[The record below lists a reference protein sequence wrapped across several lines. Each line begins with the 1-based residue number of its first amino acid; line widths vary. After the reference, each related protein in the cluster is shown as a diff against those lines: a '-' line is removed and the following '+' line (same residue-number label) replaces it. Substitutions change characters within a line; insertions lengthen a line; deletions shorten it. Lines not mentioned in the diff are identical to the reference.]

1 MRPRSRIRP
10 TPRRARTTLALP
22 LLAWLLGATARAEV
36 VILVP
41 ENQATIAAAIAAVP
55 NGGTIDVA
63 GGTYAA
69 PSPNGFVLNN
79 LGKGF
84 TMRARAG
91 ATVVLSGSNARPV
104 LRLQNTSPGA
114 GGAIVFEGLTF
125 ADGRSTTNG
134 IAGGVTLSRAHATFV
149 DCDFENNES
158 AASSTGGGGAAVF
171 EDSRVTFL
179 RARFVGNR
187 AKNEGAGLKVGG
199 GASGE
204 PVVYVHASQFVDNLA
219 NIANHR
225 NTAAGGGIHLTD
237 GKIRVTNTRF
247 AGNEAGYVGGG
258 FYALGT
264 WATPVGTP
272 HADAVL
278 ADCTFED
285 NHARP
290 HATVTPPAPTEAGAV
305 HAEDQA
311 TVRIYNSRFLL
322 NSAEAGG
329 AVNLYRAI
337 VEVRDSVFRGNRA
350 GAVDGTGNFGGAL
363 DVLSNEGVGNARRS
377 GSLLL
382 SGSLVQGRYGAVT
395 TTAKAG
401 GCLHVAGD
409 FTNRLNGATAAS
421 TRASVTISDTVFY
434 DCDVSA
440 TSLAS
445 GGAFDI
451 YLADVTMTDVAIL
464 GSDALGTSSTG
475 GAGRITSDSVAD
487 LLRLTVAGNSAVFI
501 GGGLYIEGTDLT
513 LADSWFFRNEI
524 SPGVNEG
531 ESVSN
536 GAALFTNPDPALLGG
551 GQTVN
556 MVGEVSGTLFSEN
569 VGIPVYDGDR
579 NTPPI
584 NDLRY
589 NSNTFYNNTFGDHV
603 YSDSLACC
611 MNTAALN
618 TVVITRTGAGSTAK
632 SQVDNTALGSAP
644 PVGALLAVPPRILQA
659 VAAGDG
665 DAQTE
670 SFAAFAWSGGAATF
684 DGGPVAGNRGLLSV
698 GTGIH
703 TLSVAGGAAEATD
716 DVANGAA
723 PAATLA
729 ASPDSIAAG
738 GNATLQWSTPSGTF
752 LAAGLDQKVGVELA
766 SGGSTLVSPPATTT
780 YRLIVVTQEGGD
792 DAEATV
798 SVDEPSAGAIFADD
812 FESGGTCR
820 WDTGCRVL

>member
-1 MRPRSRIRP
+1 MRTRSRLRP
-10 TPRRARTTLALP
+10 TSRSARPARALP
-22 LLAWLLGATARAEV
+22 LLAWLLGAPLAAEV
-36 VILVP
+36 VVLVP

-55 NGGTIDVA
+55 DGGTIDVA

-84 TMRARAG
+84 TLRARAG

-104 LRLQNTSPGA
+104 LRVQNTSPGA
-114 GGAIVFEGLTF
+114 GGAIVFERLRF

-149 DCDFENNES
+149 DCEFANNES
-158 AASSTGGGGAAVF
+158 AASATGGGGAAVF
-171 EDSRVTFL
+171 EDSRATFL
-179 RARFVGNR
+179 RASFLGNR

-204 PVVYVHASQFVDNLA
+204 PVVYVHASSFVDNLA
-219 NIANHR
+219 NVANHR

-237 GKIRVTNTRF
+237 GKIRVTNSRF
-247 AGNEAGYVGGG
+247 VGNEAGYVGGG

-264 WATPVGTP
+264 WATPVSTP
-272 HADAVL
+272 HAEAVL
-278 ADCTFED
+278 ANCTFED

-290 HATVTPPAPTEAGAV
+290 HATVSPPAPTEAGAV

-311 TVRIYNSRFLL
+311 TVRVYNSRFLL

-337 VEVRDSVFRGNRA
+337 VEVRDSLFRGNRA
-350 GAVDGTGNFGGAL
+350 GAVDGSGNFGGAL
-363 DVLSNEGVGNARRS
+363 NVLSNEGVGNARRS
-377 GSLLL
+377 GSLFL

-395 TTAKAG
+395 TTARAG

-409 FTNRLNGATAAS
+409 FTNRLNGATAAA
-421 TRASVTISDTVFY
+421 TRASLTVADTVFY

-451 YLADVTMTDVAIL
+451 YLADVTMTDVAVL
-464 GSDALGTSSTG
+464 GSDAFGASSTG
-475 GAGRITSDSVAD
+475 GAGRITSDSVAN

-501 GGGLYIEGTDLT
+501 GGGLYIEGTDLD

-531 ESVSN
+531 EASSN
-536 GAALFTNPDPALLGG
+536 GAALFTNPDPNLLGG
-551 GQTVN
+551 GATVN
-556 MVGEVSGTLFSEN
+556 MIGEVSGTLFSEN
-569 VGIPVYDGDR
+569 IGIPVFDGDR

-611 MNTAALN
+611 MSTAALN
-618 TVVITRTGAGSTAK
+618 TVVITRTGAASTAK

-644 PVGALLAVPPRILQA
+644 PVGALLAVPPRLLQA
-659 VAAGDG
+659 VAAGD
-665 DAQTE
+665 DAAETE

-684 DGGPVAGNRGLLSV
+684 DGGGVSGNVGLLSV
-698 GTGIH
+698 GTGVH
-703 TLSVAGGAAEATD
+703 TLSVAGGALERTD
-716 DVANGAA
+716 DVASGAN
-723 PAATLA
+723 PQATLTV
-729 ASPDSIAAG
+729 SPDSVG
-738 GNATLQWSTPSGTF
+738 GGGSATLEWSTPSGTF
-752 LAAGLDQKVGVELA
+752 LVAGLDQKAGVELS
-766 SGGSTLVSPPATTT
+766 SGGSTVVSPPATTT
-780 YRLIVVTQEGGD
+780 YRLIVVTEEGGD
-792 DAEATV
+792 DAEATLYV
-798 SVDEPSAGAIFADD
+798 AEASEGMIFEDD

-820 WDTGCRVL
+820 WDSGCRLP